1 MENRKCTFCG
11 HDIEPASGIIYVRKD
26 GNVLNFC
33 SKKCRVNM
41 IGLKRAARNVKWTNE
56 YHRIKDMRKA

>member
-26 GNVLNFC
+26 GAVLNFC
-33 SKKCRVNM
+33 SKKCKVNM
-41 IGLKRAARNVKWTNE
+41 VQLKRASRNIKWTNE
-56 YHRIKDMRKA
+56 YHRIKEMRK